1 MSIRFLLGVIWAS
14 PNTLL
19 GLIVGGV
26 GMCFGAKAQVTGQA
40 IEFHDGGIK
49 WLIHRFPNGQ
59 FTLAMTLGH
68 VVIGQ
73 TEAALDI
80 SRVHE
85 TVHVR
90 QYERWGPFFIPA
102 YVMSSLYVWTR
113 GQRLYRDNPFEVE
126 AYGVDDMTGPATSE

>member
-1 MSIRFLLGVIWAS
+1 
-14 PNTLL
+14 
-19 GLIVGGV
+19 
-26 GMCFGAKAQVTGQA
+26 MCFGANVKVTGRA
-40 IEFHDGGIK
+40 VEFSEGGIK
-49 WLIHRFPNGQ
+49 WLIHRFPNGHL
-59 FTLAMTLGH
+59 TLAMTLGH

-102 YVMSSLYVWTR
+102 YVIASIYVWAR
-113 GQRLYRDNPFEVE
+113 GRRLYRDNPFEIE
-126 AYGVDDMTGPATSE
+126 AYDVDDMTAP